1 MEDVKQLAERQLG
14 DDSIQLDCINMHNVV
29 SSRTETTVFGPV
41 KHSFIRCR
49 FVVYVKSSG
58 TGVTKMVLTWKSIL
72 EKVDTLYQEHEID
85 PEKDPTV
92 SLINADFSNTEDL
105 ISAIKLHLRAL
116 GINYHCI
123 NAQVD
128 IDGTSAVY
136 GLSTA
141 VDMLYK
147 ELFNTIDFIDWQA
160 ENNSNNDATK

>member
-14 DDSIQLDCINMHNVV
+14 DNNIRLDCIDMHDVV
-29 SSRTETTVFGPV
+29 SSRTDTTVFGPV
-41 KHSFIRCR
+41 KHLFIRCR
-49 FVVYVKSSG
+49 FVVYVKSSS
-58 TGVTKMVLTWKSIL
+58 TGVTKMVLTWKKIL
-72 EKVDTLYQEHEID
+72 EKEETLYQKHGS
-85 PEKDPTV
+85 PEKDDPVV
-92 SLINADFSNTEDL
+92 SLINADFDSTEEL

-123 NAQVD
+123 NAKVD

-147 ELFNTIDFIDWQA
+147 ELFHTVDFIDSKA
-160 ENNSNNDATK
+160 EDKY

>member
-1 MEDVKQLAERQLG
+1 MEDVKQLVERQLG
-14 DDSIQLDCINMHNVV
+14 DDNIQLDCIDTHDVV

-41 KHSFIRCR
+41 KHLFIRCR
-49 FVVYVKSSG
+49 FVVYVKSSS
-58 TGVTKMVLTWKSIL
+58 TGVTKMVLTWKNIL
-72 EKVDTLYQEHEID
+72 EKVDTLYQEHGIS
-85 PEKDPTV
+85 PEKDPAV
-92 SLINADFSNTEDL
+92 ILANADFSSTEEL

-123 NAQVD
+123 NVKVD

-147 ELFNTIDFIDWQA
+147 ELFNTVDFIDWQA
-160 ENNSNNDATK
+160 ENNSSSSATK